1 MHFYIKGKNIKQTED
16 MKKLNLLVTL
26 MSVLFTLGFTSCS
39 NHSDMLIDRYTQIEV
54 NKDTFIFGATANNS
68 NYVKAT
74 KGAIIKSIE
83 LTTGNQD
90 TIIKNGAHVI
100 PNTPANVVNYE
111 YNDTISAKWCE
122 IIKAKDNPAIF
133 NIYIKNNDTGQERKA
148 ILKLDG
154 FLLVPKNV
162 TIIQQAN

>member
-1 MHFYIKGKNIKQTED
+1 
-16 MKKLNLLVTL
+16 MKKICLFIILTL
-26 MSVLFTLGFTSCS
+26 ALSTLGFTSCS
-39 NHSDMLIDRYTQIEV
+39 NHSDILVDRYTQIEV
-54 NKDTFIFGATANNS
+54 NKDTFIFRATANNS
-68 NYVKAT
+68 YYVKAT

-90 TIIKNGAHVI
+90 TIIKNGSHIIA
-100 PNTPANVVNYE
+100 NTAANVVNYE

-122 IIKAKDNPAIF
+122 IIKTKDNPTIF

-148 ILKLDG
+148 ILNLDG